1 MLNLKGREEEG
12 KREGEK
18 DKEVQEGSRGDLH
31 DATTTNDSVYD
42 KQTIHTNEVT
52 LNFVPKY
59 AQTHTHAH
67 THIHMHARMHTH
79 ACMLTYTST
88 HTRW

>member
-18 DKEVQEGSRGDLH
+18 DKEMQEGSRGDLH

-59 AQTHTHAH
+59 AQTHAHAH
-67 THIHMHARMHTH
+67 THIHMHARIHTH
-79 ACMLTYTST
+79 ACTLTYTST

>member
-18 DKEVQEGSRGDLH
+18 DKEMQEGSRGDLH

-67 THIHMHARMHTH
+67 THIHMHARIHTH
-79 ACMLTYTST
+79 ACTLTYTST